1 MDFMVQG
8 VGFLVNYHDS
18 DEFGGA
24 VAEGHPQVAVRGGE
38 ELGRVHIHNLLGR

>member
-1 MDFMVQG
+1 MVQG

-24 VAEGHPQVAVRGGE
+24 VAEGHPQVARLPHAHLRMGFGGG
-38 ELGRVHIHNLLGR
+38 LRCKD